1 MADWAGLTNDLLVE
15 IAMRVKVIED
25 FIVFGC
31 VCNSWRKAST
41 KDNFDVLSPQLPLL
55 MLPQIYD
62 DDDYR
67 EFYSLSKGKVS
78 RRLYLPEAKGR
89 ECFPSDK
96 MGWLFTQSL
105 DVGEEVRLLN
115 PFSATKIQL
124 PTLIEDLEYP
134 YIINAILSAN
144 SSFTSDYVL
153 VISYHTDAEQ
163 FAFWRPGDINWTKI
177 NLKRRYGGVYNM
189 IYYKGQF
196 YFVTWTAELGIID
209 VQRPEPRVDSHKIYP
224 NDDKKLFCQYS
235 THFYLVEV
243 RNALLLV
250 VRFGRSRSNAYGAR
264 HTFKY
269 EVYEIDVVKGNLK
282 EINNL
287 GDSTIFVGFNVA
299 TCIDSTI
306 FTGVKTNHIY
316 FTDDWCDDGEDIG
329 CYNLEIGNIESFYP
343 GLSLNYI
350 FSPTWVIPSL

>member
-1 MADWAGLTNDLLVE
+1 MADWAGLNNDLLVE
-15 IAMRVKVIED
+15 IAKRVKVIED

-55 MLPQIYD
+55 MLPQK
-62 DDDYR
+62 DDYR
-67 EFYSLSKGKVS
+67 ELYSLSKGKVS

-89 ECFPSDK
+89 ECFPSHQ
-96 MGWLFTQSL
+96 MGWFFTQSL

-144 SSFTSDYVL
+144 PSFISDYVL
-153 VISYHTDAEQ
+153 IISYHTYVEQ
-163 FAFWRPGDINWTKI
+163 FAFWRPGDINWTQI
-177 NLKRRYGGVYNM
+177 NLRRTYGGVYNM

-209 VQRPEPRVDSHKIYP
+209 VQGPEPRVDSLKINL
-224 NDDKKLFCQYS
+224 NDDKKLFCQNS

-243 RNALLLV
+243 NDALLLV

-264 HTFKY
+264 DTFKY
-269 EVYEIDVVKGNLK
+269 EVYEIDVVKG
-282 EINNL
+282 
-287 GDSTIFVGFNVA
+287 
-299 TCIDSTI
+299 
-306 FTGVKTNHIY
+306 VKPNHIY

-329 CYNLEIGNIESFYP
+329 CYNLENGNIESFYP